1 MFHLL
6 TNSLNYFFKEN
17 CVEISLEKLY
27 VDFEAKRVKEY
38 MMHMLF
44 TKLEAKFFVFPPV
57 NLRALVVS

>member
-1 MFHLL
+1 M
-6 TNSLNYFFKEN
+6 
-17 CVEISLEKLY
+17 EISLEKLY

-44 TKLEAKFFVFPPV
+44 TKLKANFFVFRPV

>member
-1 MFHLL
+1 M
-6 TNSLNYFFKEN
+6 
-17 CVEISLEKLY
+17 EISLEKLY

-44 TKLEAKFFVFPPV
+44 TKLKVKFFVFPSV

>member
-1 MFHLL
+1 M
-6 TNSLNYFFKEN
+6 
-17 CVEISLEKLY
+17 EISREKLY

-44 TKLEAKFFVFPPV
+44 TKLKANFFVFPPV

>member
-1 MFHLL
+1 M
-6 TNSLNYFFKEN
+6 
-17 CVEISLEKLY
+17 EISLEKLY

-44 TKLEAKFFVFPPV
+44 TKLKTNFFVFPRV